1 MVPLS
6 SGWISLPPANA
17 WVNQAMT
24 AVVQEPPPAEAAWAG
39 TPAKPIH
46 ITAAKVTVFRAM
58 AILLP
63 LIA

>member
-1 MVPLS
+1 MTPFS
-6 SGWISLPPANA
+6 SGWISLPPENA

-24 AVVQEPPPAEAAWAG
+24 AADQEPPLAEAAWAG
-39 TPAKPIH
+39 TPARPIH
-46 ITAAKVTVFRAM
+46 ITTAKVTVFRTM